1 MGGRRFL
8 LGLFKHA
15 VRRSEWRSVEGGFA
29 GSPAAFFRPATLGAA
44 RGAGDTKGRCAVV
57 SKPKLRLW
65 SALML
70 GLLGAVLAGAT
81 LAAEVSSDALADARA
96 MLAAGDAA
104 SALSTL
110 DVYLQAHPG
119 DTDAR
124 FVRAVAL
131 SRANRTADAIKA
143 FTELAKELPKRAE
156 PYNNLAALYAATGDN
171 LKAHDA
177 LQNALLRDPNSL
189 KARVNLG
196 DVYMAL
202 AAVEYRRA
210 ATLDPKDG
218 TVQQRMAALS
228 RFEAERNGSTA
239 IATQADP
246 LPMAAAAAPVAVPPV
261 TPAAAAPAAVAAK
274 PAAGPAAPAA
284 SAPAAAAPVAAGA
297 IAAVD
302 QKSLVAFLQQ
312 WVQAGS
318 QGDARKFL
326 ALYSQAFTPANGI
339 SRGKWLEEVR
349 SYLDEAKR
357 AKSTVS
363 GLRWKPQG
371 RNVLVEFQFEMQDA
385 KGSRRQIKQLEIE
398 PTDKGSWQIL
408 RESQTPA

>member
-1 MGGRRFL
+1 M
-8 LGLFKHA
+8 
-15 VRRSEWRSVEGGFA
+15 
-29 GSPAAFFRPATLGAA
+29 
-44 RGAGDTKGRCAVV
+44 V
-57 SKPKLRLW
+57 SKPKLRLR

-70 GLLGAVLAGAT
+70 GLLGAVLAGAA

-228 RFEAERNGSTA
+228 RFEAERNGNTA

-246 LPMAAAAAPVAVPPV
+246 MPMPMAAAAVPVAVPPV
-261 TPAAAAPAAVAAK
+261 TPAVSAPAATAAAPAAIAAK
-274 PAAGPAAPAA
+274 PASGPAAPAA

-326 ALYSQAFTPANGI
+326 ALYSQAFKPANGI

-371 RNVLVEFQFEMQDA
+371 RNVLMEFQFEMQDA

>member
-1 MGGRRFL
+1 MCD
-8 LGLFKHA
+8 
-15 VRRSEWRSVEGGFA
+15 FA
-29 GSPAAFFRPATLGAA
+29 GSPAAVFRPATLGAA

-57 SKPKLRLW
+57 SKPKLRLR

-70 GLLGAVLAGAT
+70 GLLGAVLAGAA

-228 RFEAERNGSTA
+228 RFEAERNGNTA
-239 IATQADP
+239 IATQVDP
-246 LPMAAAAAPVAVPPV
+246 MPMPMPMAAAAVPVAVPPV
-261 TPAAAAPAAVAAK
+261 TPAVSAPAATAAAPAAIAAK
-274 PAAGPAAPAA
+274 PASGPAAPAA

-326 ALYSQAFTPANGI
+326 ALYSQAFKPANGI

-371 RNVLVEFQFEMQDA
+371 RNVLMEFQFEMQDA